1 MNIAVIPLRYSPY
14 FWKQK
19 SNMNGL
25 KTIYARF
32 SDLSMGETLEDG
44 VDLGQ
49 VTGALSNIGINA
61 LDSKGKMRDVGNIM
75 EDLMGVWGQMDKTQK
90 AAIATT
96 LAGKYQLTR
105 FEALMNRSDL
115 YQQYKQSSE
124 EGKEKGTLDV
134 MNEKYVD
141 SLEGRLNKLQATFEG
156 LFSNLFET
164 TDFNPLIDG
173 LTTVVDLM
181 NQFVTSI
188 GGGSAALTGLGAVA
202 MRVFSNSMARGLN
215 NFVSNRQAAQKKKE
229 NQRNFAEKGLASLGL
244 QDVQG
249 ESNKKFVD
257 VIQNNLKV
265 TDSMSTEQA
274 QEYNQKVE
282 TAVQLK
288 NQQID
293 KEEELYR
300 LALAINAIWDETLI
314 DITRAEDGSLKI
326 DLSKYQ
332 SIIQSSSGRDLIDSI
347 ASEQDTIKNSAD
359 AYAKQYAAM
368 ADLKKRTN
376 INITGKESLE
386 DLRVLQN
393 ELIQFRDNIKKAY
406 DIADLGDSQ
415 VKEDLY
421 NLIALLGELNE
432 ETVNTQESVNK
443 LREAFGKIQ
452 SSTGSAGSEF
462 SKLATSKAVRDKT
475 AKTDLNEATDAVT
488 TSREFAD
495 QAVGDVEA
503 GGDKLKS
510 QEKKKDIIN
519 TVSAVGDLIFAWQSF
534 QELGSLFA
542 KDDITTGEKL
552 VTIIQ
557 NVAMTAPMAAMGLM
571 DMSKGLHAIGI
582 AEKTANIAAG
592 VLGVITAIASVVSAY
607 KQYKEELYN
616 NEQSSLDEVK
626 KASDETVKSVSNWE
640 TLYQAY
646 TKTGEA
652 SDEFKKTSAEV
663 ADQLGVEGAAAL
675 EAAGNYDAL
684 AQAIKSKKDAE
695 LQKTIDENR
704 NAITSGELSKS
715 INGNLLNGSLKADRN
730 AAYSNAI
737 GGKNVDKDISDILVS
752 TGLGN
757 AESPEEI
764 INATNAALDKIRSSK
779 DELGTLDEYKEKMG
793 DTQQSVDEWTRKTE
807 NLNRAETEL
816 TNLLNQQ
823 DLSDYAK
830 SLSDMASARVQQS
843 DFVSK
848 LKDAGNDISKIKD
861 LFNSDSSTSGYM
873 ESIGNDWNK
882 QLQFMIDASQDAK
895 QKIYLQGQQA
905 TYQAA
910 VKAKQFTGSDEI
922 ADQVYKAIDKS
933 SLSDSAK
940 VSLVATLDKNT
951 SYENFKEVIN
961 DFIQSPEGRIDL
973 KANLD
978 KDSLKLAQSEKS
990 NFQGM
995 LDSYESAYQKQG
1007 GFTEDEA
1014 AKIVASHPEYLEYLQ
1029 QVGNVYQL
1037 NSRAL
1042 EQWNQ
1047 LTREQTDAMNN
1058 LKSSSMDLTEQN
1070 KGLSIMIDKLKGTDI
1085 GDALQGIKDL
1095 NLQMMEGNLSNG
1107 DFLDGLTS
1115 GFDKLT
1121 DAIQNSG
1128 QEFEDWLSDVNN
1140 TNFSQLMLDELY
1152 SGLQQISKQFQSG
1165 QANVAD
1171 YSSTISKAARQ
1182 SIKLQKAQYKLSDS
1196 AEDAG
1201 NGMHYVEENTEGMSG
1216 EQKKA
1221 AKSVNKM
1228 ITQLKE
1234 LDAASD
1240 FNNYVTDNY
1249 EQMLNI
1255 FDESGQVLQSAAN
1268 EAGGIQE
1275 QYADT
1280 IAGLSD
1286 TMVTFYSQNEAA
1298 ATTTAQNIAAVSS
1311 MSVEQA
1317 KQMLMTG
1324 EGLSQAMMNNTA
1336 VAGAAME
1343 GTMNQT
1349 SAAIG
1354 NMSAGISAIISA
1366 IMATISSINGEVS
1379 GTVEPSG
1386 ESTQE
1391 ISVDNNTTGEKQVLG
1406 TVHIPGF
1413 KMRLQGSGSAD
1424 TSSAAGGS
1432 TYKGSDGK
1440 YYTTTTEYNNENGAV
1455 AGTTT
1460 RDATT
1465 DEILNYGSNKLSE
1478 GLAGLFGANQ
1488 SAKLQDWA
1496 PTGGGS
1502 TYTPASFGGSNA
1514 PSGGG
1519 GGGKGGGGGG
1529 GGGSDD
1535 NFDDSQKDFLEDE
1548 LDLYER
1554 VNTELS
1560 KMEKH
1565 LDGLDQEYDRLIGY
1579 NKANN
1584 MDKQIQDY
1592 HELIRLAKQKL
1603 EIQQQEAQDIR
1614 GKLSGYGVQFNGE
1627 GIITNYAQ
1635 IFNQLK
1641 GEYDSLVDKFNS
1653 STDKAYKEGLSDQ
1666 METAEKSFDKFKDY
1680 IDRYD
1685 TLIGDEIKSS
1695 LNQIEEYYDKIEDL
1709 RIQAFNDAM
1718 DAIDNIQDLNDTMS
1732 ELKGLWTG
1740 LSSDSPFR
1748 KMVEDASKL
1757 EDYFNLAAGAAD
1769 KYYDTIINDYK
1780 KAAEQATDDTA
1791 KNFALQQAAFWQAR
1805 KSNAV
1810 NEIGT
1815 ENGTGLLDMRLS
1827 DLEAVLKYF
1836 NGTDEDR
1843 KNSIWGDNE
1852 AAALEALETAYKN
1865 LAQAELDAAAQ
1876 AESLLEDIIDGYEE
1890 IGDEFDKMAEAY
1902 ENLTD
1907 TIDHYSNMVESLYG
1921 EEDYDRLL
1929 ALMETKQN
1937 TLLQNIRFQQ
1947 SQVQYWEQELAKYDK
1962 ETEREKWE
1970 EVHSQLVDAQ
1980 KDMND
1985 LAESAAENLANIYE
1999 TQTDKFLSDWKNK
2012 LLGGDADFAEM
2023 QWELSKKNAE
2033 LYLDDVE
2040 RAYNIEKLR
2049 AKYQQMLNNTTDP
2062 SIQRQIADAMNEQ
2075 VSALQ
2080 ERVKLSQYD
2089 VDYANA
2095 QLEILQK
2102 RIALEEAQRNKSQ
2115 MKLKRDA
2122 QGNYSYVYTAN
2133 KDNVDNAQSDL
2144 LDSEQNAYELTK
2156 NNAISLQENYFSAL
2170 NDYAEKARQIREKN
2184 KGDEVTMKEQLQALW
2199 DSYKEYLTGLAQQ
2212 LGVTQADMI
2221 ESVRQMSED
2230 SQGELSDYYTNIADA
2245 MENNWSEAM
2254 DNIGISTSSTV
2265 IAQLQDLTSLEQATN
2280 DLMNNFNRSAA
2291 EYGDY
2296 VNKIEQDTQTSY
2308 GNVGE
2313 LIDGVIDKQKAL
2325 TDATEDFWN
2334 LVRQDT
2340 DQINKNNA
2348 ALISYREE
2356 IEKLQD
2362 STSKA
2367 NQAMREAQQLAA
2379 AKEQEA
2385 REWKSKYTELK
2396 TAVDNGS
2403 YFNQGSGGGGGG
2415 ADEDTAYR
2423 IANSIWGTGDKGGW
2437 YDDPDRSRLITER
2450 FGYAMYEAVQALFN
2464 SGYGY
2469 NWIDYSKGYEHYD
2482 TGGYTGSWDDG
2493 NTSNGR
2499 FAMLHQKE
2507 LVLNE
2512 SDTQNILDAV
2522 SLVREFTKQL
2532 KSNSLSSLFDSWGSN
2547 YAKKDNEQ
2555 TVKQDV
2561 HITAEFPNV
2570 NSASEIETALE
2581 SLNQRAYQYV
2591 QKYR

>member
-1 MNIAVIPLRYSPY
+1 
-14 FWKQK
+14 
-19 SNMNGL
+19 
-25 KTIYARF
+25 
-32 SDLSMGETLEDG
+32 MGDTLEDG
-44 VDLGQ
+44 VDLGD
-49 VTGALSNIGINA
+49 VTSALGKVGISA
-61 LDSKGKMRDVGNIM
+61 LDSNGKMRDVGNIM

-188 GGGSAALTGLGAVA
+188 GGGTTALTGLGAVA

-229 NQRNFAEKGLASLGL
+229 NQRNFAENGLASLGL
-244 QDVQG
+244 KDVQG

-359 AYAKQYAAM
+359 TYAKQYAAM
-368 ADLKKRTN
+368 SSLKKRTN
-376 INITGKESLE
+376 IEITGDESLE
-386 DLRVLQN
+386 NLHALQR
-393 ELIQFRDNIKKAY
+393 ELIQFRDNIKKTY
-406 DIADLGDSQ
+406 DIADLGDAQ
-415 VKEDLY
+415 VKQDLD
-421 NLIALLGELNE
+421 NLITLLGNLNE
-432 ETVNTQESVNK
+432 KTIDTEKSATDLQ
-443 LREAFGKIQ
+443 EAFDNIQ
-452 SSTGSAGSEF
+452 TSTNKAGSTFAEM
-462 SKLATSKAVRDKT
+462 ATSKTVRDKT
-475 AKTDLNEATDAVT
+475 AKTDIHEAVDAAS
-488 TSREFAD
+488 TSGEFAN
-495 QAVGDVEA
+495 QAVEGVKA
-503 GGDKLKS
+503 LGDKAVDQNKT
-510 QEKKKDIIN
+510 KDIIN

-534 QELGSLFA
+534 QELGSLWS
-542 KDDITTGEKL
+542 KDDITVGEK
-552 VTIIQ
+552 VATTIQ
-557 NVAMTAPMAAMGLM
+557 NVAMVAPMAAMGLM
-571 DMSKGLHAIGI
+571 DMSKALQTVGNVSKTTSFAITGI
-582 AEKTANIAAG
+582 IA
-592 VLGVITAIASVVSAY
+592 VITLIASVISAY
-607 KQYKEELYN
+607 QQRQKELYDQ
-616 NEQSSLDEVK
+616 EQSSLDEVK
-626 KASDETVKSVSNWE
+626 KSSDEAVKAVSNWE

-652 SDEFKKTSAEV
+652 SDEFKKASADV

-675 EAAGNYDAL
+675 EAAGNYDIL
-684 AQAIKSKKDAE
+684 AKAIRDKKDAE

-715 INGNLLNGSLKADRN
+715 INGGFLNGSLEADRN
-730 AAYSNAI
+730 AAYSKAI
-737 GGKNVDKDISDILVS
+737 SGKNVDKDISDILAS

-764 INATNAALDKIRSSK
+764 ISATNAALDKIRSSK

-807 NLNRAETEL
+807 NLNRAESEL
-816 TNLLNQQ
+816 NNLLNQQ

-830 SLSDMASARVQQS
+830 SISDMANARTQQS
-843 DFVSK
+843 DFVLSMK
-848 LKDAGNDISKIKD
+848 NAGNDISKIQN
-861 LFNSDSSTSGYM
+861 LFNTDSSTSGYM
-873 ESIGNDWNK
+873 KSISNDWNK
-882 QLQFMIDASQDAK
+882 QLQFMIDSSQDAA
-895 QKIYLQGQQA
+895 QKIYLQAQQA

-910 VKAKQFTGSDEI
+910 VKARQFTGSDEI

-940 VSLVATLDKNT
+940 VSLVATLDKDT
-951 SYENFKEVIN
+951 SYENFKDVIN
-961 DFIQSPEGRIDL
+961 DFIQSPEGRINL
-973 KANLD
+973 KASLD
-978 KDSLKLAQSEKS
+978 TDSLKSAQSEKS
-990 NFQGM
+990 DFQGM

-1042 EQWNQ
+1042 EEWNQ

-1070 KGLSIMIDKLKGTDI
+1070 KDLSIMIDKLKGTDV
-1085 GDALQGIKDL
+1085 GNALQEIKDL

-1152 SGLQQISKQFQSG
+1152 GGLQQISKQFQSG

-1255 FDESGQVLQSAAN
+1255 FDESGQVLQSATN

-1280 IAGLSD
+1280 IAGLAD
-1286 TMVTFYSQNEAA
+1286 TMTTFYSQNEAA

-1432 TYKGSDGK
+1432 TYKGNDGK

-1488 SAKLQDWA
+1488 SAKLPDWA
-1496 PTGGGS
+1496 PIGGGS
-1502 TYTPASFGGSNA
+1502 TYTPASFGGSNV
-1514 PSGGG
+1514 PSGGGG

-1641 GEYDSLVDKFNS
+1641 GEYDSLVSAFNS

-1666 METAEKSFDKFKDY
+1666 MEEAEKSFDKFKDY

-1718 DAIDNIQDLNDTMS
+1718 DAVDNIQDLNDTMS

-1805 KSNAV
+1805 KSNAA
-1810 NEIGT
+1810 NEVGT

-1907 TIDHYSNMVESLYG
+1907 TIDHYSNMVESMYG

-1985 LAESAAENLANIYE
+1985 LAESAAENLANIYS

-2184 KGDEVTMKEQLQALW
+2184 KGDEATMKEQLQALW

-2367 NQAMREAQQLAA
+2367 NQAMREAQELAS

-2385 REWKSKYTELK
+2385 RDWESKYTELK

-2403 YFNQGSGGGGGG
+2403 YFNQGGGGGGG
-2415 ADEDTAYR
+2415 GSVSSEEAAFGIAQNIWTYGSWANDPVRRERIISRYGEDV
-2423 IANSIWGTGDKGGW
+2423 ANRAQEIVNDYYYSGRAGELYNTDSWSWG
-2437 YDDPDRSRLITER
+2437 
-2450 FGYAMYEAVQALFN
+2450 
-2464 SGYGY
+2464 
-2469 NWIDYSKGYEHYD
+2469 YD
-2482 TGGYTGSWDDG
+2482 TGGYTGTWSDRTDEPK
-2493 NTSNGR
+2493 NGKL
-2499 FAMLHQKE
+2499 AYLHQKE

-2547 YAKKDNEQ
+2547 YTKKDNEQ

-2570 NSASEIETALE
+2570 NNASEIETALE

>member
-1 MNIAVIPLRYSPY
+1 
-14 FWKQK
+14 
-19 SNMNGL
+19 
-25 KTIYARF
+25 
-32 SDLSMGETLEDG
+32 MGDTLEDG
-44 VDLGQ
+44 VDLGD
-49 VTGALSNIGINA
+49 VTSALGKVGISA
-61 LDSKGKMRDVGNIM
+61 LDSNGKMREVGNIM
-75 EDLMGVWGQMDKTQK
+75 EDLMGVWSQMDQTQK

-188 GGGSAALTGLGAVA
+188 GGGTTALTGLGAVA

-215 NFVSNRQAAQKKKE
+215 NFVSNRKATEMKKE

-314 DITRAEDGSLKI
+314 DITRAEDGSLKV

-359 AYAKQYAAM
+359 VYAKQYAAM
-368 ADLKKRTN
+368 SSLKKRTN
-376 INITGKESLE
+376 IEITGDESLE
-386 DLRVLQN
+386 KLQALQR
-393 ELIQFRDNIKKAY
+393 ELIQFRDGIKKTY
-406 DIADLGDSQ
+406 DIADLGDAQ
-415 VKEDLY
+415 VKQDLD
-421 NLIALLGELNE
+421 NLITLLGNLNE
-432 ETVNTQESVNK
+432 KTIDTEKSATDLQ
-443 LREAFGKIQ
+443 EAFDNIQ
-452 SSTGSAGSEF
+452 TSTNKAGSKYAEM
-462 SKLATSKAVRDKT
+462 ATSKTVRDKT
-475 AKTDLNEATDAVT
+475 AKTDLHEAEDAA
-488 TSREFAD
+488 SSSKEFAD
-495 QAVGDVEA
+495 QAVEVVKAE
-503 GGDKLKS
+503 GDKA
-510 QEKKKDIIN
+510 KDQKNTKEIIN

-534 QELGSLFA
+534 QELGSLWS
-542 KDDITTGEKL
+542 KDDITVGEKL
-552 VTIIQ
+552 ATTIQ
-557 NVAMTAPMAAMGLM
+557 NVAMVAPMAAMGLM
-571 DMSKGLHAIGI
+571 DMSKGLQAIGL
-582 AEKTANIAAG
+582 ASKAANIATGILAA
-592 VLGVITAIASVVSAY
+592 ITAIATIVSAIQQHQ
-607 KQYKEELYN
+607 KELYDQ
-616 NEQSSLDEVK
+616 EQSSLEEVK
-626 KASDETVKSVSNWE
+626 KTSDEAVKAVSNWE

-646 TKTGEA
+646 AKTGEA
-652 SDEFKKTSAEV
+652 SDEFKKTSADV

-675 EAAGNYDAL
+675 EAAGNYDVL
-684 AQAIKSKKDAE
+684 AKAIRDKKDAD

-715 INGNLLNGSLKADRN
+715 INGNLFNGSLKADRD
-730 AAYSNAI
+730 AAYKNAI
-737 GGKNVDKDISDILVS
+737 ETGGGTTDGTRFVDKDIKDILDRA
-752 TGLGN
+752 GLGDAN
-757 AESPEEI
+757 TPEEMI
-764 INATNAALDKIRSSK
+764 SSTNAALGEIRASK
-779 DELGTLDEYKEKMG
+779 DALGTLDEYKQKMG
-793 DTQQSVDEWTRKTE
+793 DTKQSAEDWAR
-807 NLNRAETEL
+807 ETERLNNAEAKL
-816 TNLLNQQ
+816 TDFLNQQ

-830 SLSDMASARVQQS
+830 SLSDMASARTQQS
-843 DFVSK
+843 DFVSQMK
-848 LKDAGNDISKIKD
+848 QAGNDIGKIQN

-873 ESIGNDWNK
+873 ESMKDDWNK
-882 QLQFMIDASQDAK
+882 QLQFMIDSSQDAT
-895 QKIYLQGQQA
+895 QKIYLQAQQA

-910 VKAKQFTGSDEI
+910 VKARQVTGSDEQADEIYKKLNNSGLTNEQKVALVASLDEQETFQNFDETIQKFKDSPEGTVKLSANIDTDSLNSAIEGKQNLQKLIDTYTENGNLSEDEVAGFVKENPEYLDYLTKVGNTYQLNTDALNKWNEAVENQTQEIEYARGAFNSNFFDDYQSQLDSSSDKLSLLGKVYQENSSGSDEEQKEIDALQKMSNLGSTVKDISQQLEDGKISVEDYFSSFEDAFNSNDI
-922 ADQVYKAIDKS
+922 AGVFSDIEEYSSQGRDAILEMASTLQSGLANGVNQATKQLKSGNISLTDYSKILQKATDTSIDYQAGLKGLRRQGDKWINVQSDMKDGQAELTEEQQDWINSNEDVVKSLDNAEAANGMNEALSDNYDYLSQIIDEYGNLTVDWDSIAGTEQFSSTVSQMADGIAQYIGSSQENLTTFAAAMGMTTDEFIQNVGTSSSDLAAFMSANEGNFSATTQAMMTSASSGIGQLGVAAGQAISALGELISGFQGSVEVTPGPFSVEMMPLPVDIFDHHFDLNIPVPSFSVDVKGSLTGGAADAAATLSS
-933 SLSDSAK
+933 SLSA
-940 VSLVATLDKNT
+940 
-951 SYENFKEVIN
+951 
-961 DFIQSPEGRIDL
+961 
-973 KANLD
+973 
-978 KDSLKLAQSEKS
+978 
-990 NFQGM
+990 
-995 LDSYESAYQKQG
+995 
-1007 GFTEDEA
+1007 
-1014 AKIVASHPEYLEYLQ
+1014 
-1029 QVGNVYQL
+1029 
-1037 NSRAL
+1037 
-1042 EQWNQ
+1042 
-1047 LTREQTDAMNN
+1047 
-1058 LKSSSMDLTEQN
+1058 
-1070 KGLSIMIDKLKGTDI
+1070 I
-1085 GDALQGIKDL
+1085 GSGI
-1095 NLQMMEGNLSNG
+1095 S
-1107 DFLDGLTS
+1107 GLTNV
-1115 GFDKLT
+1115 GG
-1121 DAIQNSG
+1121 AM
-1128 QEFEDWLSDVNN
+1128 SD
-1140 TNFSQLMLDELY
+1140 
-1152 SGLQQISKQFQSG
+1152 I
-1165 QANVAD
+1165 
-1171 YSSTISKAARQ
+1171 
-1182 SIKLQKAQYKLSDS
+1182 
-1196 AEDAG
+1196 
-1201 NGMHYVEENTEGMSG
+1201 
-1216 EQKKA
+1216 
-1221 AKSVNKM
+1221 
-1228 ITQLKE
+1228 
-1234 LDAASD
+1234 
-1240 FNNYVTDNY
+1240 
-1249 EQMLNI
+1249 
-1255 FDESGQVLQSAAN
+1255 
-1268 EAGGIQE
+1268 
-1275 QYADT
+1275 
-1280 IAGLSD
+1280 GLSD
-1286 TMVTFYSQNEAA
+1286 WKPGGSGT
-1298 ATTTAQNIAAVSS
+1298 IAA
-1311 MSVEQA
+1311 
-1317 KQMLMTG
+1317 
-1324 EGLSQAMMNNTA
+1324 
-1336 VAGAAME
+1336 
-1343 GTMNQT
+1343 
-1349 SAAIG
+1349 
-1354 NMSAGISAIISA
+1354 
-1366 IMATISSINGEVS
+1366 
-1379 GTVEPSG
+1379 
-1386 ESTQE
+1386 
-1391 ISVDNNTTGEKQVLG
+1391 
-1406 TVHIPGF
+1406 
-1413 KMRLQGSGSAD
+1413 
-1424 TSSAAGGS
+1424 
-1432 TYKGSDGK
+1432 
-1440 YYTTTTEYNNENGAV
+1440 
-1455 AGTTT
+1455 
-1460 RDATT
+1460 
-1465 DEILNYGSNKLSE
+1465 
-1478 GLAGLFGANQ
+1478 
-1488 SAKLQDWA
+1488 
-1496 PTGGGS
+1496 
-1502 TYTPASFGGSNA
+1502 PASSFSNPGA
-1514 PSGGG
+1514 RPSGGS
-1519 GGGKGGGGGG
+1519 GGKGGGGG

-1614 GKLSGYGVQFNGE
+1614 SKLSGYGVQFNGE

-1641 GEYDSLVDKFNS
+1641 GEYDSLVSTFNS

-1666 METAEKSFDKFKDY
+1666 MEAAEKSFDKFKDY

-1718 DAIDNIQDLNDTMS
+1718 DAVDNIQDLNDTMS

-1769 KYYDTIINDYK
+1769 KYYDTIINDYNE
-1780 KAAEQATDDTA
+1780 AAQKATDDTT

-1805 KSNAV
+1805 KTNAA

-1985 LAESAAENLANIYE
+1985 LAESAAENLANIYS

-2184 KGDEVTMKEQLQALW
+2184 KGDEATMKEQLQALW

-2313 LIDGVIDKQKAL
+2313 LIDGVMDKQKAL

-2385 REWKSKYTELK
+2385 REWESKYTELK

-2403 YFNQGSGGGGGG
+2403 YFNQGSGSGGGGG

>member
-1 MNIAVIPLRYSPY
+1 
-14 FWKQK
+14 
-19 SNMNGL
+19 
-25 KTIYARF
+25 
-32 SDLSMGETLEDG
+32 MGDTLEDG
-44 VDLGQ
+44 VDLGD
-49 VTGALSNIGINA
+49 VTGALSKVGISA
-61 LDSKGKMRDVGNIM
+61 LDSNGKMRDVGNIM
-75 EDLMGVWGQMDKTQK
+75 EDLMGVWSQIDQTQK

-173 LTTVVDLM
+173 LTNVVDLM

-188 GGGSAALTGLGAVA
+188 GGGTTALTGLGAVA

-215 NFVSNRQAAQKKKE
+215 NFVSNRKATEMKKE

-293 KEEELYR
+293 KEQELYR

-314 DITRAEDGSLKI
+314 DITRAEDGSLKV

-359 AYAKQYAAM
+359 TYAKQYAAM
-368 ADLKKRTN
+368 SSLKKRTSVE
-376 INITGKESLE
+376 ITGDESLE
-386 DLRVLQN
+386 NLHAFQR
-393 ELIQFRDNIKKAY
+393 ELIQFRDSIKKTY
-406 DIADLGDSQ
+406 DIADLGDAQ
-415 VKEDLY
+415 VKEDLN
-421 NLIALLGELNE
+421 NLIAILGSLNE
-432 ETVNTQESVNK
+432 KTLDTEESANK
-443 LREAFGKIQ
+443 LQKAFDNIQ
-452 SSTGSAGSEF
+452 ASTGKAGSTFAEM
-462 SKLATSKAVRDKT
+462 ATSKIVRDKT
-475 AKTDLNEATDAVT
+475 AKTDIHEAVDAA
-488 TSREFAD
+488 SSSKEFAN
-495 QAVGDVEA
+495 QAVRGVEA
-503 GGDKLKS
+503 EGDKLKD
-510 QEKKKDIIN
+510 QGETRDIIN
-519 TVSAVGDLIFAWQSF
+519 TVSAIGDLAFAWQSF
-534 QELGSLFA
+534 QNLGSLWA
-542 KDDITTGEKL
+542 NSDITEGEKL
-552 VTIIQ
+552 QQTIM
-557 NVAMTAPMAAMGLM
+557 NLTASLPMLINGMYELNRI
-571 DMSKGLHAIGI
+571 SKTGVF
-582 AEKTANIAAG
+582 EKTSESLSNKSKTSFGQANI
-592 VLGVITAIASVVSAY
+592 T
-607 KQYKEELYN
+607 
-616 NEQSSLDEVK
+616 
-626 KASDETVKSVSNWE
+626 
-640 TLYQAY
+640 
-646 TKTGEA
+646 
-652 SDEFKKTSAEV
+652 
-663 ADQLGVEGAAAL
+663 
-675 EAAGNYDAL
+675 
-684 AQAIKSKKDAE
+684 
-695 LQKTIDENR
+695 
-704 NAITSGELSKS
+704 NATMA
-715 INGNLLNGSLKADRN
+715 LNG
-730 AAYSNAI
+730 YSGA
-737 GGKNVDKDISDILVS
+737 LVLASAKS
-752 TGLGN
+752 TGLGIASKVAAGGVKILGTAISALSGPLGIAIELGGMLYSIFKQYKDQEWQN
-757 AESPEEI
+757 TVDSSAKKAEEAKSLLDTLSSSGEQFDNLYQKYKNGENVSSDLKNVADTLNEALDDQQLKVLAAAGAWEQYNNRLDELSKQKAADSVEK
-764 INATNAALDKIRSSK
+764 INANASVARQDLEKATNSQEEWSSLGIANKKYAVDYEVEKQASGIVRSINGSWGFKGGTDLQTSLQDLDKAKELYNEAIEETSK
-779 DELGTLDEYKEKMG
+779 QLSEADKGSETYTAINAKLVDLQNSYDKLNSLENSIADKREAYNNAIDEEVSTQVEAKKDDSAYQYQQGQSLDEYKDALRNTDEYKRWVADEGTSKAEEMLDSFVSGMAQVDTTQGKELAKRYAKEKAEESFGQGLYSAFENSQATGNLSALSQSQVKGQVAASVYTKDNIDFEGNNLQQALANLQMSSTVFG
-793 DTQQSVDEWTRKTE
+793 SVDTDKLTNEIYDSLVSSIIDKVNNSSLSEEDKQKLMTSLDWSQPLDQILGTIGQSVETGKIQSNFDENSDQNDRKSRLKEEYKVDYSTITAYEDVQKQSDKVIETQQELQNALDKTAEEFGSESKEAKNAEKKLDGYNDSVEDLADLALQSQKGMERLSESIEDNAKVIRKGDKNSIEYAEAISETRD
-807 NLNRAETEL
+807 AVAD
-816 TNLLNQQ
+816 LLNVSSE
-823 DLSDYAK
+823 DLS
-830 SLSDMASARVQQS
+830 VN
-843 DFVSK
+843 FVENNLDDIEK
-848 LKDAGNDISKIKD
+848 AAYGDVDAIQRLRAAAAEEILVKISKD
-861 LFNSDSSTSGYM
+861 P
-873 ESIGNDWNK
+873 ESNLSAEELD
-882 QLQFMIDASQDAK
+882 
-895 QKIYLQGQQA
+895 YLQQ
-905 TYQAA
+905 
-910 VKAKQFTGSDEI
+910 KAWELSSLTIEPYAMLNDQDFINTLNGMLESGKLT
-922 ADQVYKAIDKS
+922 ADQVNSYLNAIGYDPNIEMEE
-933 SLSDSAK
+933 
-940 VSLVATLDKNT
+940 VT
-951 SYENFKEVIN
+951 STMFTIPGKHIPIEVLGH
-961 DFIQSPEGRIDL
+961 ELGGIDL
-973 KANLD
+973 PD
-978 KDSLKLAQSEKS
+978 IDI
-990 NFQGM
+990 QGTV
-995 LDSYESAYQKQG
+995 KVP
-1007 GFTEDEA
+1007 
-1014 AKIVASHPEYLEYLQ
+1014 KITSIDA
-1029 QVGNVYQL
+1029 VG
-1037 NSRAL
+1037 
-1042 EQWNQ
+1042 
-1047 LTREQTDAMNN
+1047 
-1058 LKSSSMDLTEQN
+1058 
-1070 KGLSIMIDKLKGTDI
+1070 
-1085 GDALQGIKDL
+1085 
-1095 NLQMMEGNLSNG
+1095 
-1107 DFLDGLTS
+1107 S
-1115 GFDKLT
+1115 G
-1121 DAIQNSG
+1121 SG
-1128 QEFEDWLSDVNN
+1128 YTPVS
-1140 TNFSQLMLDELY
+1140 
-1152 SGLQQISKQFQSG
+1152 
-1165 QANVAD
+1165 
-1171 YSSTISKAARQ
+1171 SKAA
-1182 SIKLQKAQYKLSDS
+1182 
-1196 AEDAG
+1196 G
-1201 NGMHYVEENTEGMSG
+1201 NRP
-1216 EQKKA
+1216 
-1221 AKSVNKM
+1221 
-1228 ITQLKE
+1228 
-1234 LDAASD
+1234 
-1240 FNNYVTDNY
+1240 
-1249 EQMLNI
+1249 
-1255 FDESGQVLQSAAN
+1255 
-1268 EAGGIQE
+1268 
-1275 QYADT
+1275 
-1280 IAGLSD
+1280 
-1286 TMVTFYSQNEAA
+1286 
-1298 ATTTAQNIAAVSS
+1298 
-1311 MSVEQA
+1311 
-1317 KQMLMTG
+1317 
-1324 EGLSQAMMNNTA
+1324 
-1336 VAGAAME
+1336 
-1343 GTMNQT
+1343 T
-1349 SAAIG
+1349 S
-1354 NMSAGISAIISA
+1354 
-1366 IMATISSINGEVS
+1366 
-1379 GTVEPSG
+1379 
-1386 ESTQE
+1386 
-1391 ISVDNNTTGEKQVLG
+1391 
-1406 TVHIPGF
+1406 
-1413 KMRLQGSGSAD
+1413 
-1424 TSSAAGGS
+1424 
-1432 TYKGSDGK
+1432 
-1440 YYTTTTEYNNENGAV
+1440 
-1455 AGTTT
+1455 
-1460 RDATT
+1460 
-1465 DEILNYGSNKLSE
+1465 
-1478 GLAGLFGANQ
+1478 
-1488 SAKLQDWA
+1488 
-1496 PTGGGS
+1496 
-1502 TYTPASFGGSNA
+1502 
-1514 PSGGG
+1514 SGGG
-1519 GGGKGGGGGG
+1519 GGGGKSGGGGG
-1529 GGGSDD
+1529 GGGSND

-1614 GKLSGYGVQFNGE
+1614 GKLSGYGVQFNDE

-1641 GEYDSLVDKFNS
+1641 GEYDSLVSAFNS

-1666 METAEKSFDKFKDY
+1666 MKEAEKSFDKFKDY

-1780 KAAEQATDDTA
+1780 KAAEQATNDTA
-1791 KNFALQQAAFWQAR
+1791 KNFALQQAAFWQDR
-1805 KSNAV
+1805 KSNAA
-1810 NEIGT
+1810 NEVGT

-1876 AESLLEDIIDGYEE
+1876 AESLLKDIIDGYEE

-2122 QGNYSYVYTAN
+2122 QGNYSYVYTAS

-2313 LIDGVIDKQKAL
+2313 LIDGVIDRQKAL

-2403 YFNQGSGGGGGG
+2403 YFNQGSGSGGGGG

>member
-1 MNIAVIPLRYSPY
+1 
-14 FWKQK
+14 
-19 SNMNGL
+19 
-25 KTIYARF
+25 
-32 SDLSMGETLEDG
+32 MGDTLEDG
-44 VDLGQ
+44 VDLGD
-49 VTGALSNIGINA
+49 VTSALEKVGISA
-61 LDSKGKMRDVGNIM
+61 LDENGKMRDVGNIM
-75 EDLMGVWGQMDKTQK
+75 EDLMGVWSQMDQTQK

-115 YQQYKQSSE
+115 YQQYKQASE

-173 LTTVVDLM
+173 LTNVVDLM

-188 GGGSAALTGLGAVA
+188 GGGTTALTGLGAVA

-229 NQRNFAEKGLASLGL
+229 NQRNFAENGLASLGL
-244 QDVQG
+244 KDVQG

-293 KEEELYR
+293 KEQELYR

-314 DITRAEDGSLKI
+314 DITRAEDGSLKV

-359 AYAKQYAAM
+359 TYAKQYAAM
-368 ADLKKRTN
+368 SSLKKRTN
-376 INITGKESLE
+376 IEITGDESLE
-386 DLRVLQN
+386 NLHAFQR
-393 ELIQFRDNIKKAY
+393 ELIQFRDSIKKTY
-406 DIADLGDSQ
+406 DIADLGDAQ
-415 VKEDLY
+415 VKEDLN
-421 NLIALLGELNE
+421 NLIAILGSLNE
-432 ETVNTQESVNK
+432 KTLDTEESANK
-443 LREAFGKIQ
+443 LQKAFDNIQ
-452 SSTGSAGSEF
+452 ASTSKAGSTFAEM
-462 SKLATSKAVRDKT
+462 ATSKTVRDKT
-475 AKTDLNEATDAVT
+475 AKTDIHEAVDAA
-488 TSREFAD
+488 SSSKEFAN
-495 QAVGDVEA
+495 QAVRGVETE
-503 GGDKLKS
+503 GDKLKD
-510 QEKKKDIIN
+510 QGETRDIIN
-519 TVSAVGDLIFAWQSF
+519 TVSAIGDLAFAWQSF
-534 QELGSLFA
+534 QNLGSLWA
-542 KDDITTGEKL
+542 NNDITDGEKL
-552 VTIIQ
+552 QQTIM
-557 NVAMTAPMAAMGLM
+557 NLTASLPMLISGMYELNRI
-571 DMSKGLHAIGI
+571 SKTGVF
-582 AEKTANIAAG
+582 EKTSENLSNKSKTSFEQANI
-592 VLGVITAIASVVSAY
+592 T
-607 KQYKEELYN
+607 
-616 NEQSSLDEVK
+616 
-626 KASDETVKSVSNWE
+626 
-640 TLYQAY
+640 
-646 TKTGEA
+646 
-652 SDEFKKTSAEV
+652 
-663 ADQLGVEGAAAL
+663 
-675 EAAGNYDAL
+675 
-684 AQAIKSKKDAE
+684 
-695 LQKTIDENR
+695 
-704 NAITSGELSKS
+704 NATMA
-715 INGNLLNGSLKADRN
+715 LNG
-730 AAYSNAI
+730 YSGA
-737 GGKNVDKDISDILVS
+737 LVLASAKS
-752 TGLGN
+752 TGLGIASKVAAGGVKILGTAISALSGPLGIAIELGGMFYSIFKQYKDQEWQNTVDSSAKKAEEAKSLLDTLSSSGKQFDNLYQKYKNGENVSSDLKSVADTLNEALDDQQLKVLAAAGAWEQYNNRLDELSKQKAADSVEKINANASVTRQDLEKATNSQEEWSSSGIANKKYSVDYEVEKQASGIVRSINGSWGFKGGTDLQTSLRDLDKAKELYNKAIEETSKQLSEADKGSETYTAIN
-757 AESPEEI
+757 AELVDLQNSYDKLNSLENSIADKREAYNNAIDEEVSTQVE
-764 INATNAALDKIRSSK
+764 AKK
-779 DELGTLDEYKEKMG
+779 DDSAYQYQEGQSLDEYKDVLRNTDEYKRWVADEGTSKAEEMLDSFVSGMAQVDTTQGKELAKRYAKEKAEESFGQGLYSAFENSQATSNLSALSQSQVKGQVAASAYTKDNIDFEGNNLQQALANLQMSSTVFG
-793 DTQQSVDEWTRKTE
+793 SVDTDKLTNEIYDSLVSSIIDKVNNSSLSEEDKQKLMTSLDWSQPLDQILGTIGQSVETGKIQSNFDENSDQNDRKSRLKEEYKVDDNTITAYEDVQKQSDKVIETQQELQNALDKTAEEFGSESKEAKKAEKKLDGYNDSVEDLADLALQSQKGMERLSESIEDNAKVIRKGDKNSIEYAEAISETRD
-807 NLNRAETEL
+807 AVAD
-816 TNLLNQQ
+816 LLNVSSE
-823 DLSDYAK
+823 DLS
-830 SLSDMASARVQQS
+830 VN
-843 DFVSK
+843 FVENNLDDIEK
-848 LKDAGNDISKIKD
+848 AAYGDVDAIQRLRAAAAEEILVKISKD
-861 LFNSDSSTSGYM
+861 P
-873 ESIGNDWNK
+873 ESNLSAEELD
-882 QLQFMIDASQDAK
+882 
-895 QKIYLQGQQA
+895 YLQQ
-905 TYQAA
+905 
-910 VKAKQFTGSDEI
+910 KAWELSSLTIEPYAMLDDQDFIDTLNGMLESGKLT
-922 ADQVYKAIDKS
+922 ADQVNSYLNAIGYDPNIEMEE
-933 SLSDSAK
+933 
-940 VSLVATLDKNT
+940 VT
-951 SYENFKEVIN
+951 STMFTIPGKHIPITISNIGEI
-961 DFIQSPEGRIDL
+961 GGIDL
-973 KANLD
+973 PD
-978 KDSLKLAQSEKS
+978 IDI
-990 NFQGM
+990 QGTV
-995 LDSYESAYQKQG
+995 KVP
-1007 GFTEDEA
+1007 
-1014 AKIVASHPEYLEYLQ
+1014 KITSVDA
-1029 QVGNVYQL
+1029 VG
-1037 NSRAL
+1037 
-1042 EQWNQ
+1042 
-1047 LTREQTDAMNN
+1047 
-1058 LKSSSMDLTEQN
+1058 
-1070 KGLSIMIDKLKGTDI
+1070 
-1085 GDALQGIKDL
+1085 
-1095 NLQMMEGNLSNG
+1095 
-1107 DFLDGLTS
+1107 S
-1115 GFDKLT
+1115 G
-1121 DAIQNSG
+1121 SG
-1128 QEFEDWLSDVNN
+1128 YTPVS
-1140 TNFSQLMLDELY
+1140 
-1152 SGLQQISKQFQSG
+1152 
-1165 QANVAD
+1165 
-1171 YSSTISKAARQ
+1171 SKAA
-1182 SIKLQKAQYKLSDS
+1182 
-1196 AEDAG
+1196 G
-1201 NGMHYVEENTEGMSG
+1201 NRP
-1216 EQKKA
+1216 
-1221 AKSVNKM
+1221 
-1228 ITQLKE
+1228 
-1234 LDAASD
+1234 
-1240 FNNYVTDNY
+1240 
-1249 EQMLNI
+1249 
-1255 FDESGQVLQSAAN
+1255 
-1268 EAGGIQE
+1268 
-1275 QYADT
+1275 
-1280 IAGLSD
+1280 
-1286 TMVTFYSQNEAA
+1286 
-1298 ATTTAQNIAAVSS
+1298 
-1311 MSVEQA
+1311 
-1317 KQMLMTG
+1317 
-1324 EGLSQAMMNNTA
+1324 
-1336 VAGAAME
+1336 
-1343 GTMNQT
+1343 T
-1349 SAAIG
+1349 S
-1354 NMSAGISAIISA
+1354 
-1366 IMATISSINGEVS
+1366 
-1379 GTVEPSG
+1379 
-1386 ESTQE
+1386 
-1391 ISVDNNTTGEKQVLG
+1391 
-1406 TVHIPGF
+1406 
-1413 KMRLQGSGSAD
+1413 
-1424 TSSAAGGS
+1424 
-1432 TYKGSDGK
+1432 
-1440 YYTTTTEYNNENGAV
+1440 
-1455 AGTTT
+1455 
-1460 RDATT
+1460 
-1465 DEILNYGSNKLSE
+1465 
-1478 GLAGLFGANQ
+1478 
-1488 SAKLQDWA
+1488 
-1496 PTGGGS
+1496 
-1502 TYTPASFGGSNA
+1502 
-1514 PSGGG
+1514 SGGG
-1519 GGGKGGGGGG
+1519 GGGGGKGGGG

-1584 MDKQIQDY
+1584 MNKQIQDY

-1641 GEYDSLVDKFNS
+1641 GEYDSLVSAFNS

-1666 METAEKSFDKFKDY
+1666 MEEAEKSFDKFKDY

-1718 DAIDNIQDLNDTMS
+1718 DAVDNIQDLNDTMS

-1748 KMVEDASKL
+1748 KMIEDASKL

-1791 KNFALQQAAFWQAR
+1791 KNFALQQASFWQAR
-1805 KSNAV
+1805 KSNAA

-1876 AESLLEDIIDGYEE
+1876 AESLLQDIIDGYEK
-1890 IGDEFDKMAEAY
+1890 IGDEFDKMSEAY
-1902 ENLTD
+1902 ENLSD

-1985 LAESAAENLANIYE
+1985 LAENAAENLANIYE

-2184 KGDEVTMKEQLQALW
+2184 KGDEATMKEQLQALW

-2280 DLMNNFNRSAA
+2280 DLINNFNRSAA

-2308 GNVGE
+2308 GNVDE

-2367 NQAMREAQQLAA
+2367 NQAMREAQELAA
-2379 AKEQEA
+2379 AKEQQA
-2385 REWKSKYTELK
+2385 RDWESKYTELK

-2403 YFNQGSGGGGGG
+2403 YFNKGGSGSGGGSVSSEEAAFGIAQNIWTYGSWANDPVRRDRIISRYG
-2415 ADEDTAYR
+2415 EDV
-2423 IANSIWGTGDKGGW
+2423 ANRAQEIVNDYYYSGRAGELYNTDSWSWG
-2437 YDDPDRSRLITER
+2437 
-2450 FGYAMYEAVQALFN
+2450 
-2464 SGYGY
+2464 
-2469 NWIDYSKGYEHYD
+2469 YD
-2482 TGGYTGSWDDG
+2482 TGGYTGTWSDKTDEPK
-2493 NTSNGR
+2493 NGKL
-2499 FAMLHQKE
+2499 AYLHQKE

-2532 KSNSLSSLFDSWGSN
+2532 KSNSLGSLFDFWGSN

-2570 NSASEIETALE
+2570 NSATEIETALE

>member
-1 MNIAVIPLRYSPY
+1 
-14 FWKQK
+14 
-19 SNMNGL
+19 
-25 KTIYARF
+25 
-32 SDLSMGETLEDG
+32 MGDTLEDG
-44 VDLGQ
+44 VDLGD
-49 VTGALSNIGINA
+49 VTSALGKVGISA
-61 LDSKGKMRDVGNIM
+61 LDSNGKMRDVGNIM
-75 EDLMGVWGQMDKTQK
+75 EDLMGVWNQMDQTQK

-215 NFVSNRQAAQKKKE
+215 NFVSNRKATGMKKE

-314 DITRAEDGSLKI
+314 DITRAEDGSLKV

-359 AYAKQYAAM
+359 VYAKQYAAM
-368 ADLKKRTN
+368 SSLKKRTN
-376 INITGKESLE
+376 IEITGDESLE
-386 DLRVLQN
+386 KFQALQR
-393 ELIQFRDNIKKAY
+393 ELIQFRDGIKKTY
-406 DIADLGDSQ
+406 DIADLGDAQ
-415 VKEDLY
+415 VKQDLD
-421 NLIALLGELNE
+421 NLITLLGNLNE
-432 ETVNTQESVNK
+432 KTIDTEKSATDLQ
-443 LREAFGKIQ
+443 EAFDNIQ
-452 SSTGSAGSEF
+452 TSTNKAGSKYAEM
-462 SKLATSKAVRDKT
+462 ATSKTVRDKT
-475 AKTDLNEATDAVT
+475 AKTDLHEAEDAA
-488 TSREFAD
+488 SSSKEFAD
-495 QAVGDVEA
+495 QAVEVVKAE
-503 GGDKLKS
+503 GDKA
-510 QEKKKDIIN
+510 KDQKNTKEIIN

-534 QELGSLFA
+534 QELGSLWS
-542 KDDITTGEKL
+542 KDDITVGEKL
-552 VTIIQ
+552 ATTIQ
-557 NVAMTAPMAAMGLM
+557 NIAMVAPMAAMGLM
-571 DMSKGLHAIGI
+571 DMSKGLQAIGL
-582 AEKTANIAAG
+582 ASKAANIATGILAA
-592 VLGVITAIASVVSAY
+592 ITAIATIVSAIQQHQ
-607 KQYKEELYN
+607 KELYDQ
-616 NEQSSLDEVK
+616 EQSSLEEVK
-626 KASDETVKSVSNWE
+626 KTSDEAVKAVSNWE

-646 TKTGEA
+646 AKTGEA
-652 SDEFKKTSAEV
+652 SDEFKKTSADV

-675 EAAGNYDAL
+675 EAAGNYDVL
-684 AQAIKSKKDAE
+684 AKAIRDKKDAD

-704 NAITSGELSKS
+704 NAITNGELSKS
-715 INGNLLNGSLKADRN
+715 INGNLFNGSLKADRDATYKN
-730 AAYSNAI
+730 ATET
-737 GGKNVDKDISDILVS
+737 GGGTTDGTRFVDKDIKDILDRAGFGDAN
-752 TGLGN
+752 T
-757 AESPEEI
+757 PEEMI
-764 INATNAALDKIRSSK
+764 SSTNAALDEIRSSK
-779 DELGTLDEYKEKMG
+779 DALGTLDEYKQKMG
-793 DTQQSVDEWTRKTE
+793 DTKQSAEDWAR
-807 NLNRAETEL
+807 ETERLNNAEAKL
-816 TNLLNQQ
+816 TDFLNQQ

-830 SLSDMASARVQQS
+830 SISDMANARTQQS
-843 DFVSK
+843 DFVSSMK
-848 LKDAGNDISKIKD
+848 NAGNDIRKIQN
-861 LFNSDSSTSGYM
+861 LFNTDSSTSGYM
-873 ESIGNDWNK
+873 KSISNDWNK
-882 QLQFMIDASQDAK
+882 QLQFMIDSSQDAT
-895 QKIYLQGQQA
+895 QKIYLQAQQA

-910 VKAKQFTGSDEI
+910 VKARQVTGSDEQ
-922 ADQVYKAIDKS
+922 ADEVYKKLNNSGLTNEQKVALVASLDEQETFQNFDETIQKFKESPEGTVKLSANIDTDSLNSAIEGKQNFQKLIDTYTENGNLSEDEVAGFVKENPEYLDYLTKVGDTYQLNTDALNKWNEAVENQTQEIEYARGAFNSNFFDDYQSQLDSSSDKLSLLGKVYQENSSGSDGEQKEIDALQKMSNLGSTVKDISQQLEDGKISVEDYFSSFEDAFNSNDIAGVFSDIEEYSSQGQDAILEMASTLQSGLANGVNQATKQLKSGNISLTDYSKILQKATDTSIDYQAGLKGLRRQGDKWINVQSDMKDGQAELTEEQQDWIDSNEDVVKSLDNAEAANGMNEALSDNYDYLSQIIDEYGNLTVDWDSIAGTEQFSNTVSQMADGIAQYIGGGQENLTTFAAAMGMTTDKFIKDVGTSSSDLAAFMSANEGNFSATTQAMMTSASSGIGQLGAAAGQAISALGELISGFQGSVKVTPGPFSIEMMPLPVDIFDHHFDLNIPVPSFSVDVKGSLTGGAADAAATLSS
-933 SLSDSAK
+933 SLSAIGSGI
-940 VSLVATLDKNT
+940 SGLTN
-951 SYENFKEVIN
+951 I
-961 DFIQSPEGRIDL
+961 
-973 KANLD
+973 
-978 KDSLKLAQSEKS
+978 
-990 NFQGM
+990 
-995 LDSYESAYQKQG
+995 G
-1007 GFTEDEA
+1007 G
-1014 AKIVASHPEYLEYLQ
+1014 
-1029 QVGNVYQL
+1029 
-1037 NSRAL
+1037 
-1042 EQWNQ
+1042 
-1047 LTREQTDAMNN
+1047 AM
-1058 LKSSSMDLTEQN
+1058 S
-1070 KGLSIMIDKLKGTDI
+1070 DI
-1085 GDALQGIKDL
+1085 GY
-1095 NLQMMEGNLSNG
+1095 S
-1107 DFLDGLTS
+1107 
-1115 GFDKLT
+1115 
-1121 DAIQNSG
+1121 
-1128 QEFEDWLSDVNN
+1128 DW
-1140 TNFSQLMLDELY
+1140 
-1152 SGLQQISKQFQSG
+1152 K
-1165 QANVAD
+1165 
-1171 YSSTISKAARQ
+1171 
-1182 SIKLQKAQYKLSDS
+1182 
-1196 AEDAG
+1196 
-1201 NGMHYVEENTEGMSG
+1201 
-1216 EQKKA
+1216 
-1221 AKSVNKM
+1221 
-1228 ITQLKE
+1228 
-1234 LDAASD
+1234 
-1240 FNNYVTDNY
+1240 
-1249 EQMLNI
+1249 
-1255 FDESGQVLQSAAN
+1255 
-1268 EAGGIQE
+1268 
-1275 QYADT
+1275 
-1280 IAGLSD
+1280 
-1286 TMVTFYSQNEAA
+1286 
-1298 ATTTAQNIAAVSS
+1298 
-1311 MSVEQA
+1311 
-1317 KQMLMTG
+1317 
-1324 EGLSQAMMNNTA
+1324 
-1336 VAGAAME
+1336 
-1343 GTMNQT
+1343 
-1349 SAAIG
+1349 
-1354 NMSAGISAIISA
+1354 
-1366 IMATISSINGEVS
+1366 
-1379 GTVEPSG
+1379 
-1386 ESTQE
+1386 
-1391 ISVDNNTTGEKQVLG
+1391 
-1406 TVHIPGF
+1406 PG
-1413 KMRLQGSGSAD
+1413 GSGSTAAPA
-1424 TSSAAGGS
+1424 SSFSNPGARPSGGS
-1432 TYKGSDGK
+1432 
-1440 YYTTTTEYNNENGAV
+1440 
-1455 AGTTT
+1455 
-1460 RDATT
+1460 
-1465 DEILNYGSNKLSE
+1465 
-1478 GLAGLFGANQ
+1478 
-1488 SAKLQDWA
+1488 
-1496 PTGGGS
+1496 
-1502 TYTPASFGGSNA
+1502 
-1514 PSGGG
+1514 GG

-1535 NFDDSQKDFLEDE
+1535 NFDDSQKEYLEDE

-1584 MDKQIQDY
+1584 MNKQIQDY

-1614 GKLSGYGVQFNGE
+1614 GKLSGYGVQFNDE

-1641 GEYDSLVDKFNS
+1641 GEYDSLVASFNS

-1666 METAEKSFDKFKDY
+1666 MEAAEKSFDKFKDY

-1718 DAIDNIQDLNDTMS
+1718 DAVDNIQDLNDTMS

-1757 EDYFNLAAGAAD
+1757 EDYFNLAAGAAN

-1805 KSNAV
+1805 KSNAA
-1810 NEIGT
+1810 NEVGT

-1876 AESLLEDIIDGYEE
+1876 AESLLQDIIDGYEE

-1907 TIDHYSNMVESLYG
+1907 TIDHYSNMVESMYG

-1985 LAESAAENLANIYE
+1985 LAESAAENLANIYS

-2184 KGDEVTMKEQLQALW
+2184 KGDEATMKEQLQALW

-2265 IAQLQDLTSLEQATN
+2265 IAQLQDLTSLEQAMN

-2367 NQAMREAQQLAA
+2367 NQAMREAQELAS

-2385 REWKSKYTELK
+2385 RDWESKYTELK

-2403 YFNQGSGGGGGG
+2403 YFNQGGGGGGG
-2415 ADEDTAYR
+2415 GSVSNEEAAFGIAQNIWTYGSWENDPVRRERIISRYGEDV
-2423 IANSIWGTGDKGGW
+2423 ANRAQEIVNDYYYSGRAGELYNTDSWSWG
-2437 YDDPDRSRLITER
+2437 
-2450 FGYAMYEAVQALFN
+2450 
-2464 SGYGY
+2464 
-2469 NWIDYSKGYEHYD
+2469 YD
-2482 TGGYTGSWDDG
+2482 TGGYTGTWSDRTDEPK
-2493 NTSNGR
+2493 NGKL
-2499 FAMLHQKE
+2499 AYLHQKE

>member
-1 MNIAVIPLRYSPY
+1 
-14 FWKQK
+14 
-19 SNMNGL
+19 
-25 KTIYARF
+25 
-32 SDLSMGETLEDG
+32 MGDTLEDG
-44 VDLGQ
+44 VDLGD
-49 VTGALSNIGINA
+49 VTSALGKVGISA
-61 LDSKGKMRDVGNIM
+61 LDSNGKMREVGNIM
-75 EDLMGVWGQMDKTQK
+75 EDLMGVWSQMDQTQK

-215 NFVSNRQAAQKKKE
+215 NFVSNRKATGMKKE

-314 DITRAEDGSLKI
+314 DITRAEDGSLKV

-359 AYAKQYAAM
+359 VYAKQYAAM
-368 ADLKKRTN
+368 SSLKKRTN
-376 INITGKESLE
+376 IEITGDESLE
-386 DLRVLQN
+386 KFQALQR
-393 ELIQFRDNIKKAY
+393 ELIQFRDGIKKTY
-406 DIADLGDSQ
+406 DIADLGDAQ
-415 VKEDLY
+415 VKQDLD
-421 NLIALLGELNE
+421 NLITLLGNLNE
-432 ETVNTQESVNK
+432 KTIDTEKSATDLQ
-443 LREAFGKIQ
+443 EAFDNIQ
-452 SSTGSAGSEF
+452 TSTNKAGSKYAEM
-462 SKLATSKAVRDKT
+462 ATSKTVRDKT
-475 AKTDLNEATDAVT
+475 AKTDLHEAEDAV
-488 TSREFAD
+488 SSSKEFAD
-495 QAVGDVEA
+495 QAVEVVKTE
-503 GGDKLKS
+503 GDKA
-510 QEKKKDIIN
+510 KDQKNTKEIIN

-534 QELGSLFA
+534 QELGSLWS
-542 KDDITTGEKL
+542 KDDITVGEKL
-552 VTIIQ
+552 ATTIQ
-557 NVAMTAPMAAMGLM
+557 NVAMVAPMAAMGLM
-571 DMSKGLHAIGI
+571 DMSKGLQAIGL
-582 AEKTANIAAG
+582 ASKAANIATGILAA
-592 VLGVITAIASVVSAY
+592 ITAIATIVSAIQQHQ
-607 KQYKEELYN
+607 KELYDQ
-616 NEQSSLDEVK
+616 EQSSLEEVK
-626 KASDETVKSVSNWE
+626 KTSDEAVKAVSNWE

-646 TKTGEA
+646 AKTGEA
-652 SDEFKKTSAEV
+652 SDEFKKTSADV

-675 EAAGNYDAL
+675 EAAGNYDVL
-684 AQAIKSKKDAE
+684 AKAIRDKKDAD

-704 NAITSGELSKS
+704 NAITNGELSKS
-715 INGNLLNGSLKADRN
+715 INGNLFNGSLKADRD
-730 AAYSNAI
+730 ATYKNAI
-737 GGKNVDKDISDILVS
+737 ETGGGTTDGTRFVDKDIKDILDRA
-752 TGLGN
+752 GLGDAN
-757 AESPEEI
+757 TPEEMI
-764 INATNAALDKIRSSK
+764 SSTNAALDEIRASK
-779 DELGTLDEYKEKMG
+779 DALGTLDEYKQKMG
-793 DTQQSVDEWTRKTE
+793 DTKQSAEDWAR
-807 NLNRAETEL
+807 ETERLNNAEAKL
-816 TNLLNQQ
+816 TDFLNQQ

-830 SLSDMASARVQQS
+830 SLSDMANARTQQS
-843 DFVSK
+843 DFVSSMK
-848 LKDAGNDISKIKD
+848 NAGNDISKIQN
-861 LFNSDSSTSGYM
+861 LFNTDSSTSGYM
-873 ESIGNDWNK
+873 KSISNDWNK
-882 QLQFMIDASQDAK
+882 QLQFMIDSSQDAA
-895 QKIYLQGQQA
+895 QKIYLQAQQA

-910 VKAKQFTGSDEI
+910 VKARQFTGSDEI

-951 SYENFKEVIN
+951 SYENFKDVIN
-961 DFIQSPEGRIDL
+961 DFIQSPEGRINL
-973 KANLD
+973 KASLD
-978 KDSLKLAQSEKS
+978 TDSLKSAQSEKS
-990 NFQGM
+990 DFQGM

-1042 EQWNQ
+1042 EEWNQ

-1070 KGLSIMIDKLKGTDI
+1070 KDLSIMIDKLKGTDV
-1085 GDALQGIKDL
+1085 GNALQEIKDL

-1152 SGLQQISKQFQSG
+1152 GGLQQISKQFQSG

-1280 IAGLSD
+1280 IAGLAD

-1324 EGLSQAMMNNTA
+1324 EGLSQAMMDNTA

-1641 GEYDSLVDKFNS
+1641 GEYDSLVSAFNS

-1666 METAEKSFDKFKDY
+1666 MEAAEKSFDKFKDY

-1718 DAIDNIQDLNDTMS
+1718 DAVDNIQDLNDTMS

-1805 KSNAV
+1805 KSNAA

-1890 IGDEFDKMAEAY
+1890 VGDEFDKMAEAY

-1980 KDMND
+1980 KDMDD
-1985 LAESAAENLANIYE
+1985 LAENAAENLANIYE

-2184 KGDEVTMKEQLQALW
+2184 KGDEATMKEQLQALW

-2221 ESVRQMSED
+2221 ESVRRMSED

-2385 REWKSKYTELK
+2385 REWESKYTELK

-2561 HITAEFPNV
+2561 HITAEFPSV

>member
-1 MNIAVIPLRYSPY
+1 
-14 FWKQK
+14 
-19 SNMNGL
+19 
-25 KTIYARF
+25 
-32 SDLSMGETLEDG
+32 MGETLEDG

-49 VTGALSNIGINA
+49 VTGALQKAGIGV
-61 LDSKGKMRDVGNIM
+61 LDSNGKMREVGDIM
-75 EDLMGVWGQMDKTQK
+75 EDLMGVWSQMDQTQK

-96 LAGKYQLTR
+96 LAGKYQLSR

-115 YQQYKQSSE
+115 YNTYKQSAQ
-124 EGKEKGTLDV
+124 EGKDKGTLDV
-134 MNEKYVD
+134 MNEKYAE
-141 SLEGRLNKLQATFEG
+141 SLEGRLNKLQASFEG
-156 LFSNLFET
+156 LFNDIFNT

-181 NQFVTSI
+181 NQFVNSI
-188 GGGSAALTGLGAVA
+188 GGGATALTGLGAVA
-202 MRVFSNSMARGLN
+202 TRVFSNSMAKGIVN
-215 NFVSNRQAAQKKKE
+215 SISNREATKKRKE
-229 NQRNFAEKGLASLGL
+229 NQKSAIENGLKNNGIRDIQDPQVQELVGHLSSNL
-244 QDVQG
+244 QYSGVL
-249 ESNKKFVD
+249 SN
-257 VIQNNLKV
+257 
-265 TDSMSTEQA
+265 EQ
-274 QEYNQKVE
+274 QEAYNQKVSATVELLNRAKDAEKELYEYTLMVNSANKEGGRLIDYNEEGIISTVGYYERMRDAKDSDKWAKNFRESMINAEGIKEDQRKSTLIRNNANRQISDEDSALGFAKANLGRYDDE
-282 TAVQLK
+282 TWRKMANRKLQGNIAGLMRQSKDISSPQLA
-288 NQQID
+288 QAI
-293 KEEELYR
+293 EELQNAFTTMR
-300 LALAINAIWDETLI
+300 REAGLTEESLA
-314 DITRAEDGSLKI
+314 
-326 DLSKYQ
+326 DLEEKYK
-332 SIIQSSSGRDLIDSI
+332 RV
-347 ASEQDTIKNSAD
+347 ASEAEKAASAD
-359 AYAKQYAAM
+359 ARILENENERKNKAKGASASEIAQTAEITHAQAQGAIDELGPEGEGGKM
-368 ADLKKRTN
+368 KK
-376 INITGKESLE
+376 
-386 DLRVLQN
+386 
-393 ELIQFRDNIKKAY
+393 
-406 DIADLGDSQ
+406 Q
-415 VKEDLY
+415 VD
-421 NLIALLGELNE
+421 
-432 ETVNTQESVNK
+432 T
-443 LREAFGKIQ
+443 
-452 SSTGSAGSEF
+452 ST
-462 SKLATSKAVRDKT
+462 
-475 AKTDLNEATDAVT
+475 
-488 TSREFAD
+488 
-495 QAVGDVEA
+495 
-503 GGDKLKS
+503 
-510 QEKKKDIIN
+510 IIN
-519 TVSAVGDLIFAWQSF
+519 AASAVGDLAFAWQSF
-534 QELGSLFA
+534 QELGSLWN
-542 KDDITTGEKL
+542 KNDISTGEKL
-552 VTIIQ
+552 VSTIQ
-557 NVAMTAPMAAMGLM
+557 NVAMSAPMAAVGLY
-571 DMSKGLHAIGI
+571 DI
-582 AEKTANIAAG
+582 AKALKMVGVSMTALKAG
-592 VLGVITAIASVVSAY
+592 GVIIGLLSAAMAGFSVYKQHQEALYNEEQENLQAVKQSSDEAVSAV
-607 KQYKEELYN
+607 
-616 NEQSSLDEVK
+616 SS
-626 KASDETVKSVSNWE
+626 WE
-640 TLYQAY
+640 TLYQSY
-646 TKTGEA
+646 QKTGEA
-652 SDEFKKTSAEV
+652 SDEFKKSSAEV

-675 EAAGNYDAL
+675 EAAGNYDVL
-684 AQAIKSKKDAE
+684 AKAIKSKKDTE

-704 NAITSGELSKS
+704 SAIT
-715 INGNLLNGSLKADRN
+715 NGSIAKSLQGSLTNASIGADRTS
-730 AAYSNAI
+730 AYSKAI
-737 GGKNVDKDISDILVS
+737 GDMKTGGDEIQSILEKS
-752 TGLGN
+752 GGWDAQT
-757 AESPEEI
+757 PEEI
-764 INATNAALDKIRSSK
+764 ISSTNAALDMIRSSK

-793 DTQQSVDEWTRKTE
+793 DTQQSVDDWTRKTE

-816 TNLLNQQ
+816 TDLLNQQ

-830 SLSDMASARVQQS
+830 SISEMASARTQQT
-843 DFVSK
+843 DFVSSMK
-848 LKDAGNDISKIKD
+848 NAGNDIGKIQD
-861 LFNSDSSTSGYM
+861 LFNSDSSTSAYM
-873 ESIGNDWNK
+873 KSISNDWGK
-882 QLQFMIDASQDAK
+882 QLQFMIDSSQDAT
-895 QKIYLQGQQA
+895 QKIYLQAQQA

-910 VKAKQFTGSDEI
+910 VKAKQTTGSDEI

-961 DFIQSPEGRIDL
+961 DFIQSPDGRIDL

-1007 GFTEDEA
+1007 GFTEGEA
-1014 AKIVASHPEYLEYLQ
+1014 AKIVTEHPEYLQYLQ
-1029 QVGNVYQL
+1029 QVGDVYRL

-1042 EQWNQ
+1042 EEWNQ

-1058 LKSSSMDLTEQN
+1058 LKSNSMDLTEQN
-1070 KGLSIMIDKLKGTDI
+1070 KDLSVMIDKLKGTDI

-1095 NLQMMEGNLSNG
+1095 NLQMMDGKLSNG

-1121 DAIQNSG
+1121 DAIKNSG

-1152 SGLQQISKQFQSG
+1152 GGLQQISKQFQSG
-1165 QANVAD
+1165 QANIAD

-1201 NGMHYVEENTEGMSG
+1201 NGIHYVEENTQGMSS

-1275 QYADT
+1275 QYAGT
-1280 IAGLSD
+1280 IAGLAD
-1286 TMVTFYSQNEAA
+1286 TMTTFYSQNEAA

-1311 MSVEQA
+1311 MSIDQA

-1324 EGLSQAMMNNTA
+1324 EGLSQAMMSNTA

-1379 GTVEPSG
+1379 GSVEPNG
-1386 ESTQE
+1386 ETTQE

-1413 KMRLQGSGSAD
+1413 KMHLQGSGSAN
-1424 TSSAAGGS
+1424 TASGTGT
-1432 TYKGSDGK
+1432 TYKGDNGK
-1440 YYTTTTEYNNENGAV
+1440 YYTDVTPEYNNENGAAV
-1455 AGTTT
+1455 TGTGGT
-1460 RDATT
+1460 REATT

-1488 SAKLQDWA
+1488 SAKLQNWA
-1496 PTGGGS
+1496 PVGTGS
-1502 TYTPASFGGSNA
+1502 TYTPSSFGGSNT
-1514 PSGGG
+1514 GGG
-1519 GGGKGGGGGG
+1519 GSGGGG

-1614 GKLSGYGVQFNGE
+1614 GKLSGYGVQFNNE

-1641 GEYDSLVDKFNS
+1641 GEYDSLVSAFNS

-1666 METAEKSFDKFKDY
+1666 MDEAQKSFDKFKDY

-1718 DAIDNIQDLNDTMS
+1718 DAIDTIQDLNDTMS

-1748 KMVEDASKL
+1748 KMVEDSSKL

-1780 KAAEQATDDTA
+1780 KAAEQATDDTT

-1805 KSNAV
+1805 KTNAA
-1810 NEIGT
+1810 NEVGT
-1815 ENGTGLLDMRLS
+1815 QNGTGLLDMRLD

-1843 KNSIWGDNE
+1843 KNSIWGENE

-1876 AESLLEDIIDGYEE
+1876 AESLLQDIIDAYEE
-1890 IGDEFDKMAEAY
+1890 IGDEFDKMADAY

-1947 SQVQYWEQELAKYDK
+1947 NQVQYWEQELAKYDK

-1980 KDMND
+1980 QDLND
-1985 LAESAAENLANIYE
+1985 LAESAAENLADIYS

-2049 AKYQQMLNNTTDP
+2049 AKYQQILNNTTDP

-2184 KGDEVTMKEQLQALW
+2184 KGDEATMKEQLQALW

-2245 MENNWSEAM
+2245 MNTNWAEAM
-2254 DNIGISTSSTV
+2254 DNIGISTSTTV
-2265 IAQLQDLTSLEQATN
+2265 ISQLQDLTSLEQATN

-2308 GNVGE
+2308 GNVGD
-2313 LIDGVIDKQKAL
+2313 LIDGVIDKQKSL

-2379 AKEQEA
+2379 AKEQQA
-2385 REWKSKYTELK
+2385 RDWESKYTELK

-2403 YFNQGSGGGGGG
+2403 YFNKGGSGSGGGSVSSEEAAFGIAQNIWTYGSWANDPVRRDRIISRYG
-2415 ADEDTAYR
+2415 EDV
-2423 IANSIWGTGDKGGW
+2423 ANRAQEIVNDYYYSGRAGELYNTDSWAWG
-2437 YDDPDRSRLITER
+2437 
-2450 FGYAMYEAVQALFN
+2450 
-2464 SGYGY
+2464 
-2469 NWIDYSKGYEHYD
+2469 YD
-2482 TGGYTGSWDDG
+2482 TGGYTGTWSDKTDEAK
-2493 NTSNGR
+2493 NGKL
-2499 FAMLHQKE
+2499 AYLHQKE

-2512 SDTQNILDAV
+2512 ADTQNILDAV
-2522 SLVREFTKQL
+2522 SLVRQFTKQL
-2532 KSNSLSSLFDSWGSN
+2532 KSNSLGSLFDSWMGS
-2547 YAKKDNEQ
+2547 YSKKDNEQ

-2570 NSASEIETALE
+2570 NSATEIETALE

>member
-1 MNIAVIPLRYSPY
+1 
-14 FWKQK
+14 
-19 SNMNGL
+19 
-25 KTIYARF
+25 
-32 SDLSMGETLEDG
+32 MGDTLEDG
-44 VDLGQ
+44 VDLGD
-49 VTGALSNIGINA
+49 VTSALDKVGISA
-61 LDSKGKMRDVGNIM
+61 LDSNGKMRDVGSIM
-75 EDLMGVWGQMDKTQK
+75 EDLMGVWSQMDQTQK

-124 EGKEKGTLDV
+124 EGKEKGTLDL

-141 SLEGRLNKLQATFEG
+141 SLEGRINKLQASVEG
-156 LFSNLFET
+156 LFTNLFDT
-164 TDFNPLIDG
+164 SDFSGLIDG
-173 LTTVVDLM
+173 LTTAVNLAGNLVDSLGSTSNLLTGIGSLGMKVFGNQIGRGITNFISNRKGEQQEKENAAEKQRVLTQIGANSEGNNLTPNQQAIVDFSSKTLGQRGVMSEDQLKEQQSLTQDLIGNYTAMVEQTAKVESNIEATNIALKVLAGTDEDYIKKNKDGSYDYSDYEEAINKVEGFADFDLAEFRKNGGQDVLNGVSDLHTQIVDLQNLNAEYSKFEEGSKEQFAIAEKTEKKYTELCNTVRELAKAGQLPQQAMKDILGITNDIEDALLNDSSSTQDFSKSLDALEEKAKKVHDATRALVQTDGSLYNEKNGGVKALANDINKKSNLEATQDKLNQRAIGFSDLLDDQNFTTRVSNMVAALGSLTFAIQTVQNLGSIWNNDDLTIGEKILETIM
-181 NQFVTSI
+181 NVSMALPMAASGIIDTGKGFQAIGEKWVEVAKARMALAEAEKVGAAATTASTVATEGAAVATGTATTAIAAEGAAAGTAATATAALGASMAAVAAPILAIAAVI
-188 GGGSAALTGLGAVA
+188 GGVTFGIYKLVEAYNADSTAADNAAKASSKIADAVQQSNSELDTYKSNIDSYKEARSALGDLEKGTDEYNKKLKESNEHLMEALDLYPQLAKYVTMDKDGSLYLQDSKADEFAKEQEKAVSKQESIASITAAVAKQKEQTSYETNTRRQITYQETVDAGNGQMGVVPLSLSQQDLQKMFELIKTEGSGAIFDENKISAALNTDVSSPIVQAIKDSGDKIVTAYNKHNDTEKVAELQRQQALIDYAKSNGTLDGFTGNTTAVAQHLAGANATGENSAAYQNSLSAYQSKSTAEMAAEYANAMGLSYQNSDFSLDGKGKQAHFLNAEGEEVSFDRNTMETFLAASQTMADAANRWDAVANSLNNISNSNFSDYLGNDTLNTLESWTPGGEIDLSGISSDQYNSLKERVQNTRQTISGKEIDDLGIDDQWAKDKGFESAESFTQSFFNGLREAFQKEDNFNALMSDDSFDGLSNMEIPEEYQQKILTLCDNMDKLNDAYDKGKISQSNYTDGLLRLSSKYDGLEEETSDVKNAQEEYTKALSTRDTNAMASASDKLSKAQARLKGAIAIKEWAKAKDKTLDYLSALESTEKGTQDHIDALTGLTGI
-202 MRVFSNSMARGLN
+202 L
-215 NFVSNRQAAQKKKE
+215 E
-229 NQRNFAEKGLASLGL
+229 
-244 QDVQG
+244 DVMG
-249 ESNKKFVD
+249 
-257 VIQNNLKV
+257 
-265 TDSMSTEQA
+265 
-274 QEYNQKVE
+274 
-282 TAVQLK
+282 
-288 NQQID
+288 
-293 KEEELYR
+293 
-300 LALAINAIWDETLI
+300 
-314 DITRAEDGSLKI
+314 I
-326 DLSKYQ
+326 DLSDW
-332 SIIQSSSGRDLIDSI
+332 SN
-347 ASEQDTIKNSAD
+347 AE
-359 AYAKQYAAM
+359 
-368 ADLKKRTN
+368 
-376 INITGKESLE
+376 
-386 DLRVLQN
+386 
-393 ELIQFRDNIKKAY
+393 
-406 DIADLGDSQ
+406 
-415 VKEDLY
+415 
-421 NLIALLGELNE
+421 
-432 ETVNTQESVNK
+432 
-443 LREAFGKIQ
+443 REAFFSNTQNIDDMRAALDGDYDAFMRLKVAASEEIVTKLRADAELYTDDFWATIAGIQ
-452 SSTGSAGSEF
+452 QYAMSGDFAVLEAGASLDDAPFMATLANIISSMIQAG
-462 SKLATSKAVRDKT
+462 
-475 AKTDLNEATDAVT
+475 
-488 TSREFAD
+488 
-495 QAVGDVEA
+495 QDVEGIMDA
-503 GGDKLKS
+503 LS
-510 QEKKKDIIN
+510 
-519 TVSAVGDLIFAWQSF
+519 
-534 QELGSLFA
+534 
-542 KDDITTGEKL
+542 
-552 VTIIQ
+552 
-557 NVAMTAPMAAMGLM
+557 AMGIEA
-571 DMSKGLHAIGI
+571 DVTYEEVPGIQYEQPSEEGAIG
-582 AEKTANIAAG
+582 ALANPVETTI
-592 VLGVITAIASVVSAY
+592 SVPKVS
-607 KQYKEELYN
+607 
-616 NEQSSLDEVK
+616 
-626 KASDETVKSVSNWE
+626 
-640 TLYQAY
+640 
-646 TKTGEA
+646 
-652 SDEFKKTSAEV
+652 FKKTGPS
-663 ADQLGVEGAAAL
+663 VES
-675 EAAGNYDAL
+675 Y
-684 AQAIKSKKDAE
+684 
-695 LQKTIDENR
+695 
-704 NAITSGELSKS
+704 
-715 INGNLLNGSLKADRN
+715 
-730 AAYSNAI
+730 
-737 GGKNVDKDISDILVS
+737 
-752 TGLGN
+752 GN
-757 AESPEEI
+757 A
-764 INATNAALDKIRSSK
+764 
-779 DELGTLDEYKEKMG
+779 
-793 DTQQSVDEWTRKTE
+793 
-807 NLNRAETEL
+807 
-816 TNLLNQQ
+816 
-823 DLSDYAK
+823 
-830 SLSDMASARVQQS
+830 
-843 DFVSK
+843 F
-848 LKDAGNDISKIKD
+848 
-861 LFNSDSSTSGYM
+861 
-873 ESIGNDWNK
+873 
-882 QLQFMIDASQDAK
+882 
-895 QKIYLQGQQA
+895 
-905 TYQAA
+905 
-910 VKAKQFTGSDEI
+910 
-922 ADQVYKAIDKS
+922 
-933 SLSDSAK
+933 
-940 VSLVATLDKNT
+940 
-951 SYENFKEVIN
+951 
-961 DFIQSPEGRIDL
+961 
-973 KANLD
+973 
-978 KDSLKLAQSEKS
+978 
-990 NFQGM
+990 
-995 LDSYESAYQKQG
+995 
-1007 GFTEDEA
+1007 
-1014 AKIVASHPEYLEYLQ
+1014 
-1029 QVGNVYQL
+1029 
-1037 NSRAL
+1037 
-1042 EQWNQ
+1042 
-1047 LTREQTDAMNN
+1047 
-1058 LKSSSMDLTEQN
+1058 
-1070 KGLSIMIDKLKGTDI
+1070 
-1085 GDALQGIKDL
+1085 
-1095 NLQMMEGNLSNG
+1095 
-1107 DFLDGLTS
+1107 
-1115 GFDKLT
+1115 
-1121 DAIQNSG
+1121 
-1128 QEFEDWLSDVNN
+1128 
-1140 TNFSQLMLDELY
+1140 
-1152 SGLQQISKQFQSG
+1152 
-1165 QANVAD
+1165 
-1171 YSSTISKAARQ
+1171 
-1182 SIKLQKAQYKLSDS
+1182 
-1196 AEDAG
+1196 
-1201 NGMHYVEENTEGMSG
+1201 
-1216 EQKKA
+1216 
-1221 AKSVNKM
+1221 
-1228 ITQLKE
+1228 
-1234 LDAASD
+1234 
-1240 FNNYVTDNY
+1240 
-1249 EQMLNI
+1249 
-1255 FDESGQVLQSAAN
+1255 
-1268 EAGGIQE
+1268 
-1275 QYADT
+1275 
-1280 IAGLSD
+1280 
-1286 TMVTFYSQNEAA
+1286 
-1298 ATTTAQNIAAVSS
+1298 
-1311 MSVEQA
+1311 
-1317 KQMLMTG
+1317 
-1324 EGLSQAMMNNTA
+1324 
-1336 VAGAAME
+1336 
-1343 GTMNQT
+1343 
-1349 SAAIG
+1349 
-1354 NMSAGISAIISA
+1354 
-1366 IMATISSINGEVS
+1366 
-1379 GTVEPSG
+1379 
-1386 ESTQE
+1386 
-1391 ISVDNNTTGEKQVLG
+1391 
-1406 TVHIPGF
+1406 
-1413 KMRLQGSGSAD
+1413 SGS
-1424 TSSAAGGS
+1424 S
-1432 TYKGSDGK
+1432 
-1440 YYTTTTEYNNENGAV
+1440 
-1455 AGTTT
+1455 
-1460 RDATT
+1460 
-1465 DEILNYGSNKLSE
+1465 
-1478 GLAGLFGANQ
+1478 
-1488 SAKLQDWA
+1488 
-1496 PTGGGS
+1496 GGGG
-1502 TYTPASFGGSNA
+1502 Y
-1514 PSGGG
+1514 SGGG
-1519 GGGKGGGGGG
+1519 GGGGYSGGGGGG
-1529 GGGSDD
+1529 SGGSGGGGGGGGDGGGSDD
-1535 NFDDSQKDFLEDE
+1535 NFDDSQKEYLEDE

-1565 LDGLDQEYDRLIGY
+1565 LDGLDKEYDRLIGY

-1603 EIQQQEAQDIR
+1603 EIQQQEAQDLR

-1653 STDKAYKEGLSDQ
+1653 STDKAYKEDLSDQ
-1666 METAEKSFDKFKDY
+1666 MDEAEKSFDKFKDY

-1695 LNQIEEYYDKIEDL
+1695 LNQIEEYYDEIEDL

-1718 DAIDNIQDLNDTMS
+1718 DAVDNIQDLNDTMS

-1748 KMVEDASKL
+1748 KMVEDTSKL

-1805 KSNAV
+1805 KSNAA
-1810 NEIGT
+1810 NEVGT

-1836 NGTDEDR
+1836 NGTDKDR

-1876 AESLLEDIIDGYEE
+1876 AESLLQDIIDGYEE

-1907 TIDHYSNMVESLYG
+1907 TIDHYSNMVESMYG

-1985 LAESAAENLANIYE
+1985 LAESAAENLANIYS

-2033 LYLDDVE
+2033 LYLDDIE

-2156 NNAISLQENYFSAL
+2156 NNTISLQEKYFSAL

-2184 KGDEVTMKEQLQALW
+2184 KGDEATMKEQLQALW

-2367 NQAMREAQQLAA
+2367 NQAMREAQELAS

-2385 REWKSKYTELK
+2385 RDWESKYTELK

-2403 YFNQGSGGGGGG
+2403 YFNQGGGGGGG
-2415 ADEDTAYR
+2415 SVSDEEAAFGIAQNIWTYGSWENDPVRRER
-2423 IANSIWGTGDKGGW
+2423 IISRYGEDVANRAQEIVNDYYYSGRAGELYNTDSWSWG
-2437 YDDPDRSRLITER
+2437 
-2450 FGYAMYEAVQALFN
+2450 
-2464 SGYGY
+2464 
-2469 NWIDYSKGYEHYD
+2469 YD
-2482 TGGYTGSWDDG
+2482 TGGYTGTWSDKTDEPK
-2493 NTSNGR
+2493 NGKL
-2499 FAMLHQKE
+2499 AYLHQKE

-2532 KSNSLSSLFDSWGSN
+2532 KSNSLSSLFDSLGSN
-2547 YAKKDNEQ
+2547 YTKKDNEQ

>member
-1 MNIAVIPLRYSPY
+1 
-14 FWKQK
+14 
-19 SNMNGL
+19 
-25 KTIYARF
+25 
-32 SDLSMGETLEDG
+32 MGETLEDG

-49 VTGALSNIGINA
+49 VTGALQKAGIGV
-61 LDSKGKMRDVGNIM
+61 LDSNGKMREVGDIM
-75 EDLMGVWGQMDKTQK
+75 EDLMGVWSQMDQTQK

-96 LAGKYQLTR
+96 LAGKYQLSR

-115 YQQYKQSSE
+115 YNTYKQSAQ
-124 EGKEKGTLDV
+124 EGKDKGTLDV
-134 MNEKYVD
+134 MNEKYAE
-141 SLEGRLNKLQATFEG
+141 SLEGRLNKLQASFEG
-156 LFSNLFET
+156 LFNDIFNT

-181 NQFVTSI
+181 NQFVNSI
-188 GGGSAALTGLGAVA
+188 GGGATALTGLGAVA
-202 MRVFSNSMARGLN
+202 TRVFSNSMAKGIVN
-215 NFVSNRQAAQKKKE
+215 SISNREATKKRKE
-229 NQRNFAEKGLASLGL
+229 NQKSAIENGLKNNGIRDIQDPQVQELVGHLSSNL
-244 QDVQG
+244 QYSGVL
-249 ESNKKFVD
+249 SN
-257 VIQNNLKV
+257 
-265 TDSMSTEQA
+265 EQ
-274 QEYNQKVE
+274 QEAYNQKVSATVELLNKAKDAEKELYEYTLMVNSANKEGGRLIDYNEEGIISTVGYYERMRDAKDSDKWAKNFRESMINAEGIKEDQRKSTLIRNNANRQISYEDSALGFAKANLGRYDDE
-282 TAVQLK
+282 TWRKMANRKLQGNIAGLMRQSKDISSPQLA
-288 NQQID
+288 QAI
-293 KEEELYR
+293 EELQNAFTTMR
-300 LALAINAIWDETLI
+300 REAGLTEESLA
-314 DITRAEDGSLKI
+314 
-326 DLSKYQ
+326 DLEEKYK
-332 SIIQSSSGRDLIDSI
+332 RV
-347 ASEQDTIKNSAD
+347 ASEAEKAASAD
-359 AYAKQYAAM
+359 ARILENENERKNKAKGASASEIAQTAEITHAQAQGAIDELGPEGEGGKM
-368 ADLKKRTN
+368 KK
-376 INITGKESLE
+376 
-386 DLRVLQN
+386 
-393 ELIQFRDNIKKAY
+393 
-406 DIADLGDSQ
+406 Q
-415 VKEDLY
+415 VD
-421 NLIALLGELNE
+421 
-432 ETVNTQESVNK
+432 T
-443 LREAFGKIQ
+443 
-452 SSTGSAGSEF
+452 ST
-462 SKLATSKAVRDKT
+462 
-475 AKTDLNEATDAVT
+475 
-488 TSREFAD
+488 
-495 QAVGDVEA
+495 
-503 GGDKLKS
+503 
-510 QEKKKDIIN
+510 IIN
-519 TVSAVGDLIFAWQSF
+519 AASAVGDLAFAWQSF
-534 QELGSLFA
+534 QELGSLWN
-542 KDDITTGEKL
+542 KDDISTGEKI
-552 VTIIQ
+552 VSTIQ
-557 NVAMTAPMAAMGLM
+557 NVAMSAPMAAVGLY
-571 DMSKGLHAIGI
+571 DIATALKAVGVSIKALSVGGGI
-582 AEKTANIAAG
+582 LA
-592 VLGVITAIASVVSAY
+592 VITAIAAGISIYKQRQEALYNEEQEDLQAVKASADEAVSAV
-607 KQYKEELYN
+607 
-616 NEQSSLDEVK
+616 SS
-626 KASDETVKSVSNWE
+626 WE

-646 TKTGEA
+646 AKTGEA
-652 SDEFKKTSAEV
+652 SDEFKQSSIEV
-663 ADQLGVEGAAAL
+663 ANQLGVEGAAAL
-675 EAAGNYDAL
+675 EAAGNYDVL
-684 AQAIKSKKDAE
+684 AKAIKDKKDAE

-715 INGNLLNGSLKADRN
+715 INGTITNGSLQADRN
-730 AAYSNAI
+730 AAYSKAI
-737 GGKNVDKDISDILVS
+737 GGKEVDSEINDVLKN

-757 AESPEEI
+757 AQTPEEMI
-764 INATNAALDKIRSSK
+764 SATNAALTKFSAMK
-779 DELGTLDEYKEKMG
+779 TELGSLEDYTKDVDDVQAK
-793 DTQQSVDEWTRKTE
+793 TDEWYQKTE
-807 NLNRAETEL
+807 SLNRAEAAL
-816 TNLLNQQ
+816 TDFLNQQ
-823 DLSDYAK
+823 DLSDYSNAI
-830 SLSDMASARVQQS
+830 SNMASARTQQS
-843 DFVSK
+843 DFISK
-848 LKDAGNDISKIKD
+848 MKSAGNDIDKIQD
-861 LFNSDSSTSGYM
+861 LFWNDSGTSSYMKSISSDY
-873 ESIGNDWNK
+873 DK
-882 QLQFMIDASQDAK
+882 QLEYMINASTDK
-895 QKIYLQGQQA
+895 QQQIYLQAQQA
-905 TYQAA
+905 MKKAA
-910 VKAKQFTGSDEI
+910 EKARNATGSDEQ
-922 ADQVYKAIDKS
+922 ADEVYKKLNS
-933 SLSDSAK
+933 SGLTNEQK
-940 VSLVATLDKNT
+940 VTFVASLD
-951 SYENFKEVIN
+951 ENETFQNFDETIQRFK
-961 DFIQSPEGRIDL
+961 DSPEGQVKLSANIDT
-973 KANLD
+973 
-978 KDSLKLAQSEKS
+978 QS
-990 NFQGM
+990 
-995 LDSYESAYQKQG
+995 LDSAIEEKQTLQKLVDSYQENG
-1007 GFTEDEA
+1007 NFSEDE
-1014 AKIVASHPEYLEYLQ
+1014 VASLIKDNPEYLDYLTK
-1029 QVGNVYQL
+1029 VGDKYQL
-1037 NSRAL
+1037 N
-1042 EQWNQ
+1042 
-1047 LTREQTDAMNN
+1047 TDA
-1058 LKSSSMDLTEQN
+1058 LN
-1070 KGLSIMIDKLKGTDI
+1070 K
-1085 GDALQGIKDL
+1085 
-1095 NLQMMEGNLSNG
+1095 
-1107 DFLDGLTS
+1107 
-1115 GFDKLT
+1115 
-1121 DAIQNSG
+1121 
-1128 QEFEDWLSDVNN
+1128 W
-1140 TNFSQLMLDELY
+1140 
-1152 SGLQQISKQFQSG
+1152 
-1165 QANVAD
+1165 
-1171 YSSTISKAARQ
+1171 
-1182 SIKLQKAQYKLSDS
+1182 
-1196 AEDAG
+1196 
-1201 NGMHYVEENTEGMSG
+1201 
-1216 EQKKA
+1216 
-1221 AKSVNKM
+1221 
-1228 ITQLKE
+1228 
-1234 LDAASD
+1234 
-1240 FNNYVTDNY
+1240 
-1249 EQMLNI
+1249 
-1255 FDESGQVLQSAAN
+1255 N
-1268 EAGGIQE
+1268 EA
-1275 QYADT
+1275 
-1280 IAGLSD
+1280 
-1286 TMVTFYSQNEAA
+1286 V
-1298 ATTTAQNIAAVSS
+1298 
-1311 MSVEQA
+1311 
-1317 KQMLMTG
+1317 K
-1324 EGLSQAMMNNTA
+1324 
-1336 VAGAAME
+1336 
-1343 GTMNQT
+1343 NQ
-1349 SAAIG
+1349 
-1354 NMSAGISAIISA
+1354 
-1366 IMATISSINGEVS
+1366 
-1379 GTVEPSG
+1379 
-1386 ESTQE
+1386 TQE
-1391 ISVDNNTTGEKQVLG
+1391 IEDA
-1406 TVHIPGF
+1406 
-1413 KMRLQGSGSAD
+1413 QGMFNSNFFDDYQSQLD
-1424 TSSAAGGS
+1424 SS
-1432 TYKGSDGK
+1432 
-1440 YYTTTTEYNNENGAV
+1440 
-1455 AGTTT
+1455 
-1460 RDATT
+1460 
-1465 DEILNYGSNKLSE
+1465 SNKLSLLGRVYQE
-1478 GLAGLFGANQ
+1478 NSTGSDEEKKEIDALQKMSSLGSTVRDISQQLEDGKISVEDYFSSFDEAFDSNNIAGVFSDIKEYSAQGQEAILEMASTLQNGLANGVNQATKQLKSGNISLTDYSKILQKATDTSIDYQAGLKGLKRQGKQWINVQSDMADGQSELTKEQQEWVDSNKDIVKSLDDAEAANGMNEALSDNYDYLSQIIDEYGNLTVDWDSIAGTEQFSSTVSQMADGISQYISSSQDNLTTFAAAMGMTTDEFINNVGTSSSDLAAYMSANEGNFSATTQAMMTSASSGIGQLGAAAGQ
-1488 SAKLQDWA
+1488 AISALGELISGFEGSIEVTPSDVSIVKTPVSFSIFDHDFSFDVPLPSFSVNAKGSLSGGSADAAATLSSSLSAIGSGISGLTNVGGAMSDIGLSDWKPGGSGTSA
-1496 PTGGGS
+1496 VPSSAFTNPGGRGSGGGS
-1502 TYTPASFGGSNA
+1502 GGS
-1514 PSGGG
+1514 GC
-1519 GGGKGGGGGG
+1519 GGGGG
-1529 GGGSDD
+1529 GGGSD
-1535 NFDDSQKDFLEDE
+1535 NADDSQKDYLEDE

-1584 MDKQIQDY
+1584 MNQQINDY
-1592 HELIRLAKQKL
+1592 MRLIDLAKQKL
-1603 EIQQQEAQDIR
+1603 EIQKQEASDLQ
-1614 GKLSGYGVQFNGE
+1614 GKLSGYGVQFNEE

-1641 GEYDSLVDKFNS
+1641 DQYNSLVDQYNA
-1653 STDKAYKEGLSDQ
+1653 STDKAYKETLSDQ
-1666 METAEKSFDKFKDY
+1666 MDISQKSFDKFKDY

-1718 DAIDNIQDLNDTMS
+1718 DAVDNIQDLNDTMS

-1805 KSNAV
+1805 KSNAA
-1810 NEIGT
+1810 NEVGT

-1947 SQVQYWEQELAKYDK
+1947 NQVQYWEQELAKYDK

-1980 KDMND
+1980 QDLND
-1985 LAESAAENLANIYE
+1985 LAESAAENLADIYS

-2049 AKYQQMLNNTTDP
+2049 AKYQQMLNNTTDT

-2184 KGDEVTMKEQLQALW
+2184 KGDEATMKEQLQALW

-2245 MENNWSEAM
+2245 MNTNWAEAM
-2254 DNIGISTSSTV
+2254 DNIGISTSTTV
-2265 IAQLQDLTSLEQATN
+2265 ISQLQDLTNLEQATN

-2308 GNVGE
+2308 GNVGD
-2313 LIDGVIDKQKAL
+2313 LIDGVIDKQKSL

-2385 REWKSKYTELK
+2385 RDWESKYTELK

-2403 YFNQGSGGGGGG
+2403 YFNKGGGGSGGG
-2415 ADEDTAYR
+2415 ADEETAYR

-2450 FGYAMYEAVQALFN
+2450 FGYAMYEAVQSLFN

-2512 SDTQNILDAV
+2512 VDTQNILDAV
-2522 SLVREFTKQL
+2522 SLVRQFTKQL
-2532 KSNSLSSLFDSWGSN
+2532 KSDSLGSLLDSWMGS
-2547 YAKKDNEQ
+2547 YSKKDNEQ

-2570 NSASEIETALE
+2570 NSATEIETALE

>member
-1 MNIAVIPLRYSPY
+1 
-14 FWKQK
+14 
-19 SNMNGL
+19 
-25 KTIYARF
+25 
-32 SDLSMGETLEDG
+32 MGETLEDG

-49 VTGALSNIGINA
+49 VTGALSNVGISV
-61 LDSKGKMRDVGNIM
+61 LDSNGKMREVGNIM
-75 EDLMGVWGQMDKTQK
+75 EDLMGVWSQMDQTQK

-96 LAGKYQLTR
+96 LAGKYQLSR

-115 YQQYKQSSE
+115 YNTYKQSAQ
-124 EGKEKGTLDV
+124 EGKDKGTLDV

-181 NQFVTSI
+181 NQFITSI

-215 NFVSNRQAAQKKKE
+215 NFVSNRKATEMKKE

-293 KEEELYR
+293 KEQELYR

-314 DITRAEDGSLKI
+314 DITRAEDGSLKV

-359 AYAKQYAAM
+359 TYAKQYAAM
-368 ADLKKRTN
+368 SSLKKRTS
-376 INITGKESLE
+376 IEITGDESLE
-386 DLRVLQN
+386 NLHALQR
-393 ELIQFRDNIKKAY
+393 ELIQFRDSIKKTY
-406 DIADLGDSQ
+406 DIADLGDAQ
-415 VKEDLY
+415 VKEDLN
-421 NLIALLGELNE
+421 NLIAVLGSLNE
-432 ETVNTQESVNK
+432 KTLDTEESANK
-443 LREAFGKIQ
+443 LQKAFYNIQ
-452 SSTGSAGSEF
+452 ASTNKAGSTFAEM
-462 SKLATSKAVRDKT
+462 ATSKTVRDKT
-475 AKTDLNEATDAVT
+475 AKADIHEAVDAVS

-503 GGDKLKS
+503 EGDKLES

-519 TVSAVGDLIFAWQSF
+519 TVSAVGDLFFAWQSF
-534 QELGSLFA
+534 QELGSLFS

-552 VTIIQ
+552 VTTIQ

-592 VLGVITAIASVVSAY
+592 ILGVITAIVSVVSAY

-626 KASDETVKSVSNWE
+626 KSSDEAIKSVSNWE

-646 TKTGEA
+646 MKTGEA
-652 SDEFKKTSAEV
+652 SDEFKKTSAEI

-675 EAAGNYDAL
+675 EAAGNYDVL

-715 INGNLLNGSLKADRN
+715 INGSLLNGSLEADRN
-730 AAYSNAI
+730 AAYSKAI
-737 GGKNVDKDISDILVS
+737 GGKNVDKDISDILTS
-752 TGLGN
+752 AGLGD
-757 AESPEEI
+757 AKSPEEI
-764 INATNAALDKIRSSK
+764 ISATNAALDKIRSSK

-807 NLNRAETEL
+807 NLNRAESEL
-816 TNLLNQQ
+816 NNLLNQQ

-830 SLSDMASARVQQS
+830 SISDMASARVQQS
-843 DFVSK
+843 DFVSSMK
-848 LKDAGNDISKIKD
+848 NAGNDISKIQN
-861 LFNSDSSTSGYM
+861 LFNTDSSTFGYM
-873 ESIGNDWNK
+873 KSISNDWNK
-882 QLQFMIDASQDAK
+882 QLQFMIDSSQDAT
-895 QKIYLQGQQA
+895 QKIYLQAQQA

-910 VKAKQFTGSDEI
+910 VKARQFTGSDEI
-922 ADQVYKAIDKS
+922 ADQVYKTIDKS

-1014 AKIVASHPEYLEYLQ
+1014 AKIIASHPEYLEYLQ

-1070 KGLSIMIDKLKGTDI
+1070 KDLSIMIDKLKGTDI

-1152 SGLQQISKQFQSG
+1152 GGLQQISKQFQSG

-1201 NGMHYVEENTEGMSG
+1201 NGIHYVEENTEGMSD

-1275 QYADT
+1275 QYAGT
-1280 IAGLSD
+1280 IAGLAD
-1286 TMVTFYSQNEAA
+1286 TMTTFYSQNEAA
-1298 ATTTAQNIAAVSS
+1298 ATSTAQNIAAVSS
-1311 MSVEQA
+1311 MSIEQA

-1324 EGLSQAMMNNTA
+1324 EGLSQAMMSNTA

-1406 TVHIPGF
+1406 TVHVPGF
-1413 KMRLQGSGSAD
+1413 KMRLQGSGSAN

-1440 YYTTTTEYNNENGAV
+1440 YYTDIAAEYNNENGALV
-1455 AGTTT
+1455 TGTGGT
-1460 RDATT
+1460 REATT

-1478 GLAGLFGANQ
+1478 GLAGIFGANQ

-1496 PTGGGS
+1496 PAGAGS
-1502 TYTPASFGGSNA
+1502 TYTPSSFGGSDA
-1514 PSGGG
+1514 PSGG

-1641 GEYDSLVDKFNS
+1641 GEYDSLVSAFNS

-1666 METAEKSFDKFKDY
+1666 MEAAEKSFDKFKDY

-1780 KAAEQATDDTA
+1780 KAAEQATNDTA

-1805 KSNAV
+1805 KSNAA

-1815 ENGTGLLDMRLS
+1815 ENGTGLLDMRLN

-1865 LAQAELDAAAQ
+1865 LAQAELDASAQ
-1876 AESLLEDIIDGYEE
+1876 AESLLQDIIDGYEE

-1947 SQVQYWEQELAKYDK
+1947 NQVQYWEQELAKYDK

-2040 RAYNIEKLR
+2040 RAYNTEKLR

-2184 KGDEVTMKEQLQALW
+2184 KGDEATMKEQLQALW

-2313 LIDGVIDKQKAL
+2313 LIDGVTDKQKAL

-2367 NQAMREAQQLAA
+2367 NQAMREAQELAS

-2385 REWKSKYTELK
+2385 RDWESKYTELK

-2403 YFNQGSGGGGGG
+2403 YFNQGGGGGGG
-2415 ADEDTAYR
+2415 SVSSEEAAFGIAQNIWTYGSWENDPVRRERIISRYGEDV
-2423 IANSIWGTGDKGGW
+2423 ANRAQEIVNDYYYSGRAGELYNTDSWSWG
-2437 YDDPDRSRLITER
+2437 
-2450 FGYAMYEAVQALFN
+2450 
-2464 SGYGY
+2464 
-2469 NWIDYSKGYEHYD
+2469 YD
-2482 TGGYTGSWDDG
+2482 TGGYTGTWSDKTDEPK
-2493 NTSNGR
+2493 NGKL
-2499 FAMLHQKE
+2499 AYLHQKE

-2532 KSNSLSSLFDSWGSN
+2532 KSNSLSSLFNSWMGS
-2547 YAKKDNEQ
+2547 YSQKDNEQ